1 MVVVFCLRYNKK
13 IPRQELSL
21 LPGYTSR
28 LVLPLYAVAIA
39 SITTLLLHL
48 PYGWKER
55 PTVCVCYY
63 VPIRTGRRPCCSSKC
78 STVRSS
84 CHEGSWAWCPRALPT
99 CWAPSV
105 GCSPSLRSEPGH
117 WR

>member
-28 LVLPLYAVAIA
+28 LVLPLLYAVAIA
-39 SITTLLLHL
+39 SITTLLCTFLTGGRSDL
-48 PYGWKER
+48 
-55 PTVCVCYY
+55 CVLCCI
-63 VPIRTGRRPCCSSKC
+63 PIRTGRRSCCSSKC

-105 GCSPSLRSEPGH
+105 GYSPSLRSEPGH